1 MWRLVNSYGWEG
13 FPVRW
18 NVVIGGGIVGASA
31 AYHLARQGL
40 RTVLTDRRDHGR
52 ATTAGAGIIA
62 PGTSLRSIPP
72 FYEMARPAVSWYPQ
86 LIEALAEDD
95 AGDTGYAVPGKLF
108 LAESEEEAARLGEL
122 KALFEER
129 RDAGMPNLGEIELV
143 DGAQAR
149 ELFPAVRDVPRAL
162 WIPDAARVDGAH
174 LRDAMTHAAERHGAE
189 IVQGNASLILDGSR
203 VEAVEL
209 DGRKI
214 DVDSVVIAAGSWTNT
229 LLEETG
235 TQLPMAPQKGQIV
248 HIRMPEQD
256 TSRWP
261 ILSWFGDQY
270 ILTFGPDRVVAGA
283 TREFNSGYDTRITP
297 AGVKHVLDTALRIAP
312 GLGNGTLAEVRVG
325 LRPYADDGVP
335 FIGPVPWYDNLIV
348 STGHGPSGLQLGPYS
363 GRLAAQ
369 LAAGE
374 QPDIDLSSY
383 RLDRPVQP
391 LSKESTG

>member
-1 MWRLVNSYGWEG
+1 MAIGQHIRAKGTV
-13 FPVRW
+13 VRW

-31 AYHLARQGL
+31 AYHLAREGHP
-40 RTVLTDRRDHGR
+40 TVLVDRRDHGR
-52 ATTAGAGIIA
+52 ATAAGAGIIA

-72 FYEMARPAVSWYPQ
+72 FFEMAGPAVTWYPR
-86 LIEALAEDD
+86 LIEALADD
-95 AGDTGYAVPGKLF
+95 KAGDTAYAVPGKLF
-108 LAESEEEAARLGEL
+108 LAEDDDQALQLEDL
-122 KALFEER
+122 KALFEDR
-129 RDAGMPNLGEIELV
+129 RDAGMPNLGQMELV
-143 DGAQAR
+143 DGVQAR
-149 ELFPAVRDVPRAL
+149 ELFPAVCDVPRAL

-174 LRDAMTHAAERHGAE
+174 LRDAMTHAAERRGAE

-203 VEAVEL
+203 VDAVEL

-214 DVDSVVIAAGSWTNT
+214 DVDSVVIAAGAWTNT
-229 LLEETG
+229 LLDATG

-248 HIRMPEQD
+248 HIRMPDQD
-256 TSRWP
+256 TSNWP

-283 TREFNSGYDTRITP
+283 TREFNSGYDTRVTP
-297 AGVKHVLDTALRIAP
+297 DGIKHVLDTALRIAP
-312 GLGNGTLAEVRVG
+312 GLGSGTLAEVRVG

-335 FIGPVPWYDNLIV
+335 FVGPVPGYENLV
-348 STGHGPSGLQLGPYS
+348 LSTGHGPSGLQLGPYS

-374 QPDIDLSSY
+374 EPDIDLTSY

-391 LSKESTG
+391 LSKEPIQ

>member
-1 MWRLVNSYGWEG
+1 M
-13 FPVRW
+13 RW

-31 AYHLARQGL
+31 AYHLAREGK
-40 RTVLTDRRDHGR
+40 RTVLVDRRDHGR

-62 PGTSLRSIPP
+62 PGTSLRNIPP
-72 FYEMARPAVSWYPQ
+72 FYEMAAPAVRWYPELIGQ
-86 LIEALAEDD
+86 LADDD
-95 AGDTGYAVPGKLF
+95 AGDTAYAVPGKLF
-108 LAESEEEAARLGEL
+108 LAENDEQSVRLEEL
-122 KALFEER
+122 KTLFEER
-129 RDAGMPNLGEIELV
+129 RDAGMPNLGQMELV
-143 DGAQAR
+143 DGTQAR

-174 LRDAMTHAAERHGAE
+174 LRDAMTHAAERRGVE
-189 IVQGNASLILDGSR
+189 IVQGNASLILDGPR
-203 VEAVEL
+203 VVAIEL

-214 DVDSVVIAAGSWTNT
+214 DVDSVVVAAGAWTNF
-229 LLEETG
+229 LLDGTG

-248 HIRMPEQD
+248 HIRMPGQD
-256 TSRWP
+256 TASWP

-283 TREFNSGYDTRITP
+283 TREFNSGYDTRVTP
-297 AGVKHVLDTALRIAP
+297 DGAKHVLDTALRIAP
-312 GLGNGTLAEVRVG
+312 GLGSGTLAEIRVG

-335 FIGPVPWYDNLIV
+335 FVGRVPGFENLVV

-369 LAAGE
+369 LAAGQ

-391 LSKESTG
+391 LSKEPIQ